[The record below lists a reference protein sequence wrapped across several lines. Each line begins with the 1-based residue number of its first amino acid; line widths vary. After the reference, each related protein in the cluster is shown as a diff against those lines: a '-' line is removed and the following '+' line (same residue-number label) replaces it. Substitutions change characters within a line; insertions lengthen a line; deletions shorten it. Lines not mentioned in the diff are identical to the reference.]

1 LTKFNNKKKRIDGHL
16 FDSEMEAD
24 YYIELLRKQKAGGI
38 SKIDLQ
44 PSFLLQE
51 GFKKGEKNYK
61 PITYVADFLVTYH
74 NGKQDVIDVKT
85 EATVTEV
92 FKIKRKLFEKRYPEL
107 TITLITKTPKKYG
120 DMFIELEK
128 LIQLKKQEGAKN
140 NAKAKSNSKTKGPR
154 GPSKKIKGTKGQ
166 ATYTRR
172 KPI

>member
-1 LTKFNNKKKRIDGHL
+1 
-16 FDSEMEAD
+16 MEAD
-24 YYIELLRKQKAGGI
+24 YYIELLRKKKAGGI
-38 SKIDLQ
+38 LEIKLQ

-107 TITLITKTPKKYG
+107 EITLITKTPKKFG
-120 DMFIELEK
+120 NMFIELEK
-128 LIQLKKQEGAKN
+128 LIQLQKNEGAKRN
-140 NAKAKSNSKTKGPR
+140 EQTKLNDQTKKSRDKSKRLGQVKKTFKGAKGK
-154 GPSKKIKGTKGQ
+154 
-166 ATYTRR
+166 ATYSRR
-172 KPI
+172 KPL

>member
-1 LTKFNNKKKRIDGHL
+1 MTKFNNKKVTVNGFE
-16 FDSEMEAD
+16 FDSQMEAD
-24 YYIELLRKQKAGGI
+24 YYIELLRKKKAGGI
-38 SKIDLQ
+38 LEIKLQ

-92 FKIKRKLFEKRYPEL
+92 FKIKRKMFEKRYPEL
-107 TITLITKTPKKYG
+107 EITLITRTPKKFG
-120 DMFIELEK
+120 NMFIELEK
-128 LIQLKKQEGAKN
+128 LIQLQKSEGAKKN
-140 NAKAKSNSKTKGPR
+140 EQTKLNGKTKKPR
-154 GPSKKIKGTKGQ
+154 GTPQKIKGAKRK

-172 KPI
+172 KPL